1 MNKLLF
7 LPILLVWF
15 GCSSTVP
22 NWISVQPSDSKYWH
36 GIGRVDKSDY
46 PNPRS
51 SAKEFA
57 IQEVSTQIKVNIS
70 SEMKTIIRESNGS
83 LQTTY
88 SSVMASRVDLLL
100 PELEIVGYYR
110 TKDAYFAYVR
120 LNKQKYRTAMA
131 RLRENAKIIALD
143 FIQEADENFGIQS
156 FQLIQ
161 KAWQEILPFSDEP
174 IQVMYRGKRFHL
186 YSLVKR
192 KLNEYEARI
201 KITGTLDFTT
211 MKLFVDRE
219 NSLQILVT
227 DKQTGTIL
235 SGIPVLIKSIT
246 DEISIYS
253 DRLGKITY
261 DIPVQSMESS
271 FSIKYELDDQELFKD
286 LSYQNDILPM
296 NSKSNSIH
304 VDVVKARVSIE
315 SSEKNLGRPL
325 NHPMIAPAIKDAF
338 TSRVEFVKGNSDMII
353 KIESDTYKK
362 SDRNGKNYPY
372 FTYGNASITFKDSQ
386 TGEDF
391 FSSHISNIKGGDFG
405 SQSTAGIRAYEKM
418 VNQIVIELENQL
430 LSR

>member
-1 MNKLLF
+1 
-7 LPILLVWF
+7 
-15 GCSSTVP
+15 
-22 NWISVQPSDSKYWH
+22 
-36 GIGRVDKSDY
+36 
-46 PNPRS
+46 
-51 SAKEFA
+51 
-57 IQEVSTQIKVNIS
+57 
-70 SEMKTIIRESNGS
+70 
-83 LQTTY
+83 
-88 SSVMASRVDLLL
+88 
-100 PELEIVGYYR
+100 
-110 TKDAYFAYVR
+110 
-120 LNKQKYRTAMA
+120 MA

-296 NSKSNSIH
+296 NPKSNSIH